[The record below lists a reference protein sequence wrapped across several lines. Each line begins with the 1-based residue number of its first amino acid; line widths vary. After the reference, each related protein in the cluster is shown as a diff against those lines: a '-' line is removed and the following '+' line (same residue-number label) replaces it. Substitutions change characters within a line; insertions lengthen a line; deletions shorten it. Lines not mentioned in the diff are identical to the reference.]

1 PRLRCGPRLSPACL
15 TAHPA
20 ATLRD
25 VRGAVT
31 WDADP
36 SATSARRRSASAR
49 GTRTHTHRPRAR
61 AGVLRSCAPDPRLA
75 HRPGQHAHRLP
86 PQLAVRGHHRSRVG
100 VEPANVEGLAPP
112 VKVCAVSSTPAAR
125 PLTAPSTTS
134 LDRALSLITTTP
146 DFPSPGILF
155 RDVTPLLTDPDAYAS
170 TLAAAALP
178 FCDSAGLPQF
188 DLVAGIE
195 ARGFIVSAG
204 IAALTGTGTLPIRK
218 EGKLPD
224 PQVHVAYGLE
234 YAEAAIE

>member
-1 PRLRCGPRLSPACL
+1 M
-15 TAHPA
+15 
-20 ATLRD
+20 
-25 VRGAVT
+25 
-31 WDADP
+31 
-36 SATSARRRSASAR
+36 
-49 GTRTHTHRPRAR
+49 
-61 AGVLRSCAPDPRLA
+61 
-75 HRPGQHAHRLP
+75 
-86 PQLAVRGHHRSRVG
+86 
-100 VEPANVEGLAPP
+100 
-112 VKVCAVSSTPAAR
+112 SSTPAAR

-134 LDRALSLITTTP
+134 LDRAFSLITTTP

-155 RDVTPLLTDPDAYAS
+155 RDVTPLLTDPDAYA
-170 TLAAAALP
+170 LAAAALP

-234 YAEAAIE
+234 YAEAAIEASGDLTGRRVLLVDDVLATGGTLEAAHSVVEQLGGTVIGSSVLLELTELAGRDRVPSCHSVFTY

>member
-1 PRLRCGPRLSPACL
+1 M
-15 TAHPA
+15 
-20 ATLRD
+20 
-25 VRGAVT
+25 
-31 WDADP
+31 
-36 SATSARRRSASAR
+36 
-49 GTRTHTHRPRAR
+49 
-61 AGVLRSCAPDPRLA
+61 
-75 HRPGQHAHRLP
+75 
-86 PQLAVRGHHRSRVG
+86 
-100 VEPANVEGLAPP
+100 
-112 VKVCAVSSTPAAR
+112 SSTPAAR

-134 LDRALSLITTTP
+134 LDRAFSLITTTP

-234 YAEAAIE
+234 YAEAAIEASGDLTGLRVLLVDDVLATGGTLEAAHSVVEQLGGTVIGSSVLLELTELAGRDRVPSCHSVFTY